1 MAKEDAQTAYT
12 QAKTDIANLL
22 GWFECELNKTPGKI
36 DWTHVGSLS
45 KVRQDLLEALSF
57 LSGFEVETIKENLE
71 ESRMLD
77 EADVDIEIE
86 RQ

>member
-36 DWTHVGSLS
+36 DWTHVGSLN
-45 KVRQDLLEALSF
+45 KVRQDLLETLSF
-57 LSGFEVETIKENLE
+57 LSGFEVETIKESLAENRMLE
-71 ESRMLD
+71 E
-77 EADVDIEIE
+77 ADAEIE
-86 RQ
+86 NERQ